1 MSQKTMDVVIPSY
14 KPGETFDRLMKSLLA
29 SRYPIQ
35 KILVMNTEQQYFPEE
50 KYQGNPKVQVIHLK
64 KSRV

>member
-29 SRYPIQ
+29 SA
-35 KILVMNTEQQYFPEE
+35 ILFK
-50 KYQGNPKVQVIHLK
+50 KYW
-64 KSRV
+64 

>member
-35 KILVMNTEQQYFPEE
+35 KILVMNTEQ
-50 KYQGNPKVQVIHLK
+50 
-64 KSRV
+64 

>member
-50 KYQGNPKVQVIHLK
+50 KYQGRSSGMSSGRPEKG
-64 KSRV
+64 